1 LVLSKVATE
10 FHADMKSNHASY
22 PRFYRAALV
31 LGLSLLSHCLSADQ
45 VKVAVAA
52 NFTAAMKE
60 IATGFEQS
68 TGHRALISFGSTG
81 KLYAQIV
88 NGAPFAV
95 FLAADRARPERLEQ
109 ADKASRRFTYAIG
122 KLVLWSADPDTVD
135 PEGNALGA
143 GDFNRLA
150 IANPKTA
157 PYGSA
162 AMEVLNNL
170 GLDAQLRPKLVRG
183 DSIAQTHQFVATG
196 GARLGFVALAQLRLV
211 PEGSQW
217 EVPQCLYPPI
227 RQDAVLLKA
236 GDDQPAA
243 LALMDYLAGE
253 EAKTVIRRFGYG
265 VD

>member
-1 LVLSKVATE
+1 
-10 FHADMKSNHASY
+10 MKSNSAT
-22 PRFYRAALV
+22 YRRLFLAAL
-31 LGLSLLSHCLSADQ
+31 LFGFFFWTHCSSADQ

-52 NFTAAMKE
+52 NFTAAMKV
-60 IATGFEQS
+60 IAKGFEKS
-68 TGHRALISFGSTG
+68 TGHRALISSGSTG

-95 FLAADRARPERLEQ
+95 FLAADRARPERLED

-122 KLVLWSADPDTVD
+122 KLVLWSTDPDTVD
-135 PEGNALGA
+135 PEGKVLEA

-162 AMEVLNNL
+162 ALEVLNNL
-170 GLDAQLRPKLVRG
+170 GLGARLRSKLVRG

-196 GARLGFVALAQLRLV
+196 GAQLGFVALAQLVLV
-211 PEGSQW
+211 PQGSQW
-217 EVPQCLYPPI
+217 EVPQSLYRPI
-227 RQDAVLLKA
+227 RQDAVLLQS

-243 LALMDYLAGE
+243 LALLDYLGSE
-253 EAKTVIRRFGYG
+253 EARTVIRRFGYG